1 MKNSVADFFGVG
13 DEDCSQASKWQN
25 RHMRYYRGKVKDGY
39 LNRATDF
46 DELDSSIR
54 YIYDP
59 LRQPGKYSVGAGG
72 ASRRTTPLSSTST
85 YTQSARGFPQKRARK
100 DSVLKMT
107 LKGMQSITVSKRYSK
122 TCVKRPLSQRPK
134 NGFQDQLSPNNAGPK
149 YCRILQGE
157 HSAILSTFIKLSF
170 VIRSLF

>member
-59 LRQPGKYSVGAGG
+59 LRQPGKGL

-85 YTQSARGFPQKRARK
+85 YTQSGGRGLPQRRVRK
-100 DSVLKMT
+100 DSVLKMAMR
-107 LKGMQSITVSKRYSK
+107 GAQSITVSD
-122 TCVKRPLSQRPK
+122 TVV
-134 NGFQDQLSPNNAGPK
+134 FQ
-149 YCRILQGE
+149 
-157 HSAILSTFIKLSF
+157 
-170 VIRSLF
+170 

>member
-46 DELDSSIR
+46 DELDSSVR

-59 LRQPGKYSVGAGG
+59 LRQPGKYSVGPG

-85 YTQSARGFPQKRARK
+85 YTQSARGFPQKRTRK

-107 LKGMQSITVSKRYSK
+107 FRGMQSITVSKISK
-122 TCVKRPLSQRPK
+122 Q
-134 NGFQDQLSPNNAGPK
+134 
-149 YCRILQGE
+149 
-157 HSAILSTFIKLSF
+157 H
-170 VIRSLF
+170 LFMPQVSDMDSSISEFGHIHR

>member
-107 LKGMQSITVSKRYSK
+107 LKGMQSITVSKR
-122 TCVKRPLSQRPK
+122 VKSILLDMKLTGLQIDCGPGSLSHDFRIWPIT
-134 NGFQDQLSPNNAGPK
+134 FQGSGPSGP
-149 YCRILQGE
+149 ILFE
-157 HSAILSTFIKLSF
+157 KI
-170 VIRSLF
+170 SL

>member
-1 MKNSVADFFGVG
+1 MQLSAFHYISRSMKNSVADFFGVG

-25 RHMRYYRGKVKDGY
+25 RHMRYYRGKIKEGH

-59 LRQPGKYSVGAGG
+59 LRQPGKGLP
-72 ASRRTTPLSSTST
+72 SRRTTPLSSTST
-85 YTQSARGFPQKRARK
+85 YTQSGGRGFPQRRTRK

-107 LKGMQSITVSKRYSK
+107 FRGMQSITVSFKICK
-122 TCVKRPLSQRPK
+122 QFVKYLK
-134 NGFQDQLSPNNAGPK
+134 LIISP
-149 YCRILQGE
+149 
-157 HSAILSTFIKLSF
+157 ST
-170 VIRSLF
+170 IR